1 MKKKLIAWLIL
12 VLVVLQAFFVPVF
25 ADGYDEEEPEDLLHS
40 SVSHDLDIV
49 TSADLLQI
57 VGGTLGADNIRG
69 FQIVSAAYERA
80 GNSYRFYLYLLERR
94 VVVGDPSCFKIGLK
108 NQSNNSTFYV
118 DATLISHFGQN
129 LYKVTFDL
137 PMTSPCITRTTDSFS
152 IELRSIQKCG
162 RDWSDYVFE
171 AYREK
176 SGDSVVVSNLGLTF
190 SYNDIM
196 VVSMR
201 TVPMLD
207 LPVTLMSYR
216 APSDTLGVYNQL
228 NTAAFIVPD
237 YFTDHYG
244 TLKSVSFKYDIYH
257 DVPMFVVETD
267 FSGGLYNFLRTSA
280 FNSSDYD
287 LDFSPTPT
295 FRSGAVFPAEYV
307 YNFKWWIFNIH
318 SLNYSD
324 YGVFNVSPYFVFAV
338 DEINHSE
345 DGKYDFT
352 PEEGLERFQYIKDHS
367 APPYTSNVRAREL
380 KHIEASLSKTDLYN
394 TASAAESLSW
404 YVEFA
409 SRLAG
414 YGSFLDGNDIQDVQ
428 AIEHVQSDPG
438 LLSND
443 QFEAGLYVDYY
454 FKDTLSD
461 LYEESEDS
469 GGLLTLLRYNITPYS
484 AGLVN
489 SVKNKNTNT
498 SYNCDGYLLSQDI
511 IDNFE
516 IISLEFEPVTVGYDG
531 PRLLTTTVLVN
542 SDPQSYVGGGQSP
555 DSTDPGWTM
564 RFLSAPNSGLD
575 WLKRIAL
582 IILGVFV
589 VIVLFKAITLI
600 VSIASL
606 FKRRKDPSSD
616 EPPKKKRRRLFGRRW
631 E

>member
-1 MKKKLIAWLIL
+1 MKKVFALLIAF
-12 VLVVLQAFFVPVF
+12 LVVLQVFFIPVL
-25 ADGYDEEEPEDLLHS
+25 ADENHEEEPEDLLHS
-40 SVSHDLDIV
+40 SVSHDLDIH
-49 TSADLLQI
+49 TGADLLDL
-57 VGGTLGADNIRG
+57 VGGTLGAGNIRG
-69 FQIVSAAYERA
+69 FELVSAAYERA
-80 GNSYRFYLYLLERR
+80 GNSYRFYLYLLERKY
-94 VVVGDPSCFKIGLK
+94 VVGDPTCFKIGLK

-118 DATLISHFGQN
+118 DAALISSFGSN
-129 LYKVTFDL
+129 VYKVTFDL

-152 IELRSIQKCG
+152 IELRSIQKVG

-171 AYREK
+171 AYREQ

-196 VVSMR
+196 VVSMV

-244 TLKSVSFKYDIYH
+244 TLKKVSFQYDIYH
-257 DVPMFVVETD
+257 DVPMFVVEKEL
-267 FSGGLYNFLRTSA
+267 SGSFYNFLRTSA

-287 LDFSPTPT
+287 LDFNPAPAFKTN
-295 FRSGAVFPAEYV
+295 AVFPAEFV
-307 YNFKWWIFNIH
+307 YNFKWWLWNYYT
-318 SLNYSD
+318 LNYAD
-324 YGVFNVSPYFVFAV
+324 YGYISVSPYFVFAV

-352 PEEGLERFQYIKDHS
+352 PEQGLQRFQFIKDHS

-380 KHIEASLSKTDLYN
+380 KHIEATLSKSDLYN
-394 TASAAESLSW
+394 TASAAENLSW

-409 SRLAG
+409 ARLAG
-414 YGSFLDGNDIQDVQ
+414 YGSFLDGNDIQEVQ
-428 AIEHVQSDPG
+428 AIEHVESDPG
-438 LLSND
+438 LLSDD
-443 QFEAGLYVDYY
+443 QFESGLYVDYY

-461 LYEESEDS
+461 LYGDAEDS

-498 SYNCDGYLLSQDI
+498 SYSCDGYLLSQDI

-531 PRLLTTTVLVN
+531 PRLLTTTVLVH

-555 DSTDPGWTM
+555 DSMDSPWTLH
-564 RFLSAPNSGLD
+564 FLSAPKSAFD
-575 WLKRIAL
+575 WLKRIGL
-582 IILGVFV
+582 ILVAVIL
-589 VIVLFKAITLI
+589 VIVFFKV
-600 VSIASL
+600 VSFFVAFVSL
-606 FKRRKDPSSD
+606 FRRRRSQ
-616 EPPKKKRRRLFGRRW
+616 EPDQKPKKKRFRLFGRRK

>member
-25 ADGYDEEEPEDLLHS
+25 ADEYDEVEPEDLLHS
-40 SVSHDLDIV
+40 SVAHDLDII
-49 TSADLLQI
+49 SSDDLLDI

-80 GNSYRFYLYLLERR
+80 GNSYRFYLYLLERK
-94 VVVGDPSCFKIGLK
+94 VVVGDPTCFKIGLK

-118 DATLISHFGQN
+118 DAAWISHFGQN
-129 LYKVTFDL
+129 VYKVTFDL
-137 PMTSPCITRTTDSFS
+137 PMTSPCINRTTDSFS

-162 RDWSDYVFE
+162 RGWSDYVFE
-171 AYREK
+171 AYREQ

-228 NTAAFIVPD
+228 NT
-237 YFTDHYG
+237 
-244 TLKSVSFKYDIYH
+244 SVSFKYDIYH
-257 DVPMFVVETD
+257 DVPMFVVEKEL
-267 FSGGLYNFLRTSA
+267 SGGLYNFLRTSA

-295 FRSGAVFPAEYV
+295 FQSGAVFPAEYV

-318 SLNYSD
+318 TLNYSD
-324 YGVFNVSPYFVFAV
+324 YGTFSVSPYFVFAV

-352 PEEGLERFQYIKDHS
+352 PEQGLERFLYIKDHS

-380 KHIEASLSKTDLYN
+380 KHIEATLLKSDLYN

-498 SYNCDGYLLSQDI
+498 SYSCDGYLLSQDI

-516 IISLEFEPVTVGYDG
+516 IISLEFEPVTVGYSG

-542 SDPQSYVGGGQSP
+542 STPQSYVGGGQSP
-555 DSTDPGWTM
+555 DSTDPAWTL
-564 RFLSAPNSGLD
+564 RILSAPKSGLD
-575 WLKRIAL
+575 WLKRIVL
-582 IILGVFV
+582 IILAVFF

-600 VSIASL
+600 VSIVSL
-606 FKRRKDPSSD
+606 FKHRKDPSSD
-616 EPPKKKRRRLFGRRW
+616 KPPKKRGRLFGRRR